1 MFNYNK
7 YIIIILLSFCL
18 SESGDFGIVPTIS
31 ATWDNN
37 IGFNY
42 GIGVALGQWGEGVFT
57 GIYTSYSFSKKGNNI
72 SFGPYAGVGI
82 ATFRFGVSRLKL
94 KEHNQ
99 EYWGIETSP
108 MMFGGH
114 FRLGILKD
122 DNKPKLSYAL
132 GLGIF

>member
-18 SESGDFGIVPTIS
+18 SESGDFGVVPTIS
-31 ATWDNN
+31 GTWDNN

-42 GIGVALGQWGEGVFT
+42 GIGLALGKWGDGVFT

-72 SFGPYAGVGI
+72 SFGPYAGGFL
-82 ATFRFGVSRLKL
+82 ATFRIGINRLKL
-94 KEHNQ
+94 KENDQ

-108 MMFGGH
+108 SMFIGH
-114 FRLGILKD
+114 LRLGILKD

-132 GLGIF
+132 GLGLF